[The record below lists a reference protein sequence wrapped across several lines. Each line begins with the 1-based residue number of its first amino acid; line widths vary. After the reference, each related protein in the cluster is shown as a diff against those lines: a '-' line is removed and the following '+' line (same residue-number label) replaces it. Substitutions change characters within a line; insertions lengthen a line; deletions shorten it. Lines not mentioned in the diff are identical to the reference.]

1 MKVLKVRASFIGPS
15 PPADSAAKSA
25 FFARLSGF
33 LCNEGMSK
41 AMPGLHMKQELR
53 LARLRR
59 LRLKRHVRSRIG
71 DSMTSEASPPPL
83 RLFRGSANRT
93 NVMRVSLW
101 MRLLEDDADRI
112 QS

>member
-41 AMPGLHMKQELR
+41 AMPGLDMKQELR

-71 DSMTSEASPPPL
+71 DSMTSEASHPPL

>member
-53 LARLRR
+53 LARLR
-59 LRLKRHVRSRIG
+59 LKRHVRSRIG

>member
-1 MKVLKVRASFIGPS
+1 MKVRASFIGPS

-41 AMPGLHMKQELR
+41 AMPGLDMKQEPR

-93 NVMRVSLW
+93 NVMRFSLW